1 MKKFLS
7 LAICLLIIFSCGT
20 TASAVEVDTGYSTAT
35 PDSSWDLLHNWK
47 ESKTYEFVSYTPP
60 TKDTYIFE
68 DCGYPASVVS
78 PNCIDSLIDV
88 DDTGMTVTVRN
99 KVTGQLEVYG
109 HESVED
115 RLLLIGNVLVRLKKS
130 GDYALFTTL
139 FMDNGEVM
147 GFPYEVNVVFR
158 NTDWDTQ
165 PPTDVDN
172 GSEVE
177 NTTQRPDP
185 QISTADSATSDE
197 VIMPPTTVGNKPV
210 GTGDFFPACMVF
222 VAMSA
227 LTIAAILA
235 YRKKKEQ

>member
-1 MKKFLS
+1 MKKILS
-7 LAICLLIIFSCGT
+7 LAICLLIIISCGT
-20 TASAVEVDTGYSTAT
+20 TAFAVEVDAGYSTAT
-35 PDSSWDLLHNWK
+35 PDSGWDLLTNWK

-60 TKDTYIFE
+60 TKDTYVFE
-68 DCGYPASVVS
+68 DCGYPASLVI

-88 DDTGMTVTVRN
+88 DDTGMTVTVKN
-99 KVTGQLEVYG
+99 KVTGELEVYG

-115 RLLLIGNVLVRLKKS
+115 RKLLIGNVWVRYKKS
-130 GDYALFTTL
+130 GEYALFTTL
-139 FMDNGEVM
+139 FMNNGEVM
-147 GFPYEVNVVFR
+147 GFVYDVNVIFR

-172 GSEVE
+172 GSNIET
-177 NTTQRPDP
+177 TTQRPAP

-197 VIMPPTTVGNKPV
+197 VIVTPTTVGNKPV

-227 LTIAAILA
+227 LTIGAILA
-235 YRKKKEQ
+235 YRKKKQQ